1 MYVMVCARI
10 MKKFCVVLRSL
21 YGRLFRFFIAVYID
35 DKHSGVMGCKLIS
48 LLVCVIGTVLILQ
61 GSE

>member
-1 MYVMVCARI
+1 
-10 MKKFCVVLRSL
+10 VLRSL
-21 YGRLFRFFIAVYID
+21 YGRILKFFVVMYIG
-35 DKHSGVMGCKLIS
+35 DKHNGVMRCKLIS